1 MLIFFQIFSL
11 SSIST
16 KSIKSKVNLIVAA
29 TFTIKF
35 QTIFIY
41 LNSILFNFVLLSLS
55 KDKRSSLSLSISYLH
70 RHCIFLHVSF
80 SRLHP
85 VALSLSMHSC
95 RTSRVVGVKHFFRPL
110 GYEGVHFHFPFIAL
124 SLSRMLIY
132 DMFVSFFLWAFKL
145 FLWFHLLIFHF
156 FFIRMWQASEA
167 SKFGMSCQWKFK
179 FFLDFQIINAR
190 WKPKKLEQ
198 FWKQKSLSLRRNKKN
213 MNWKFLY
220 EMKDHEK
227 SIEIS

>member
-16 KSIKSKVNLIVAA
+16 KSIKSKVNLTVAA

-132 DMFVSFFLWAFKL
+132 DMFVSFFCELSNFFYDFTFWFSIFFSYACDKL
-145 FLWFHLLIFHF
+145 LKPQSLGCLVNENLNSSLTSKLLT
-156 FFIRMWQASEA
+156 
-167 SKFGMSCQWKFK
+167 
-179 FFLDFQIINAR
+179 LDEN
-190 WKPKKLEQ
+190 L
-198 FWKQKSLSLRRNKKN
+198 KSLNNFENKN
-213 MNWKFLY
+213 
-220 EMKDHEK
+220 H
-227 SIEIS
+227 